1 MAKSNLS
8 KAVAILAITAAWA
21 IGVYGVFFIGANNGL
36 FNSISVGI
44 ERRHFPGCPAPFK
57 MKYTGVEAID
67 SLLIQL
73 VPFFCILIDGK
84 KSWDDAVSNWYLTSQ
99 WAAAWTLLSLEGIRR
114 GNRGRPSSW

>member
-1 MAKSNLS
+1 MGIQTSSDRELSCLNLKKKKPVRESRLSVNTMATSNLS

-57 MKYTGVEAID
+57 MKYTG
-67 SLLIQL
+67 S
-73 VPFFCILIDGK
+73 K
-84 KSWDDAVSNWYLTSQ
+84 RSTRY
-99 WAAAWTLLSLEGIRR
+99 
-114 GNRGRPSSW
+114 